1 MICVTNLLI
10 LFIILGHLIANG
22 PEFYDAKRETPNY
35 IESHSIFNSAPE
47 FCFTFHFQIYFL
59 IVLQYV
65 SERKKLANSY
75 IIGAATN
82 LTVLVFC
89 FVYSLLSL
97 STSIVFTSFKDAIYN
112 RLGLAN

>member
-10 LFIILGHLIANG
+10 VFLLLGHLIG
-22 PEFYDAKRETPNY
+22 DGVDFYAAPKVSPNY
-35 IESHSIFNSAPE
+35 IESHSIFNAAPE

-65 SERKKLANSY
+65 SERRKLQNSY

-112 RLGLAN
+112 RFGVAN